1 MLGIFFFCLD
11 RYAGNITKVL
21 ASAVAILVTTVV
33 SYFVMDDVTLT
44 PQFVVGGAVVLAA
57 VFLYNLNWVR
67 ARWRALRASVRALL
81 CCVIDC
87 VFGFYGA
94 FLPFQFFYGF
104 AYSTV

>member
-1 MLGIFFFCLD
+1 MLGIFFCLD

-67 ARWRALRASVRALL
+67 AQRALRASVRALL

-87 VFGFYGA
+87 VFGF
-94 FLPFQFFYGF
+94 
-104 AYSTV
+104 